1 MPENALGELITHP
14 NQYFDLSRKQTID
27 PIETNTIDTSIMD
40 VDD

>member
-14 NQYFDLSRKQTID
+14 NQYFDLSRKQTI
-27 PIETNTIDTSIMD
+27 PIETNNIDTTIMD